1 MMTLHFSGPCCDSDS
16 FCDSAHYIRNRVK
29 FRRICK
35 ESSEHNWADISETI
49 CPQIIVFGKLD
60 VVLSEYPDKFHN
72 FTNLMFMTSSL
83 YNSTCTCMVSPCIKD
98 DTGIVL

>member
-1 MMTLHFSGPCCDSDS
+1 M
-16 FCDSAHYIRNRVK
+16 
-29 FRRICK
+29 